1 MGWFM
6 LVVWFVCVLYVVTRP
21 IDEKDKSS
29 WDWRGQYGNN
39 PNHSRNLDCSS
50 GLEGDSPWES
60 KNEKMLK
67 WQDNVVAFQSA
78 QVYLNGTQ
86 REINSL
92 LAKEVSSLNL
102 IVKD

>member
-1 MGWFM
+1 MEMILIIQGVLIAL
-6 LVVWFVCVLYVVTRP
+6 LV
-21 IDEKDKSS
+21 
-29 WDWRGQYGNN
+29 WRVIHLGN
-39 PNHSRNLDCSS
+39 LVD
-50 GLEGDSPWES
+50 
-60 KNEKMLK
+60 KMLK

-102 IVKD
+102 IVKDEV

>member
-1 MGWFM
+1 MEIILIFQGILIAL
-6 LVVWFVCVLYVVTRP
+6 LV
-21 IDEKDKSS
+21 
-29 WDWRGQYGNN
+29 WRVIHLGNQ
-39 PNHSRNLDCSS
+39 
-50 GLEGDSPWES
+50 
-60 KNEKMLK
+60 NEKMLK

>member
-39 PNHSRNLDCSS
+39 PNLSRNLDCSS
-50 GLEGDSPWES
+50 DLVGGSSWKPC
-60 KNEKMLK
+60 
-67 WQDNVVAFQSA
+67 
-78 QVYLNGTQ
+78 
-86 REINSL
+86 REN
-92 LAKEVSSLNL
+92 AEMARQCSSISECSGGFEWNATR
-102 IVKD
+102 D

>member
-1 MGWFM
+1 MEIILIFQGILIAL
-6 LVVWFVCVLYVVTRP
+6 LV
-21 IDEKDKSS
+21 
-29 WDWRGQYGNN
+29 WRVIHLGN
-39 PNHSRNLDCSS
+39 LV
-50 GLEGDSPWES
+50 
-60 KNEKMLK
+60 EKMLK

-102 IVKD
+102 VVKD

>member
-1 MGWFM
+1 MEIILIFQGILIAL
-6 LVVWFVCVLYVVTRP
+6 LV
-21 IDEKDKSS
+21 
-29 WDWRGQYGNN
+29 WRVNHLGN
-39 PNHSRNLDCSS
+39 LV
-50 GLEGDSPWES
+50 EE
-60 KNEKMLK
+60 MLK

>member
-1 MGWFM
+1 MSAKRL
-6 LVVWFVCVLYVVTRP
+6 LVTLHKANMEIVLIIQGILIALLVWRVIHL
-21 IDEKDKSS
+21 
-29 WDWRGQYGNN
+29 GN
-39 PNHSRNLDCSS
+39 LV
-50 GLEGDSPWES
+50 
-60 KNEKMLK
+60 EKMLK

-102 IVKD
+102 IVKDEV